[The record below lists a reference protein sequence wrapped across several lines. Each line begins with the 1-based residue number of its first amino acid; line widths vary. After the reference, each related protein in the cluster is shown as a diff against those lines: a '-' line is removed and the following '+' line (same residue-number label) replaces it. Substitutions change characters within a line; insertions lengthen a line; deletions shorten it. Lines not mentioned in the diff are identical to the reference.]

1 MGVIPMTHDFYTGA
15 KITPEQYTDKKSTTM
30 KTMTCKQMGGSCD
43 ETFSAETF
51 EEMAELSKAHGMEMF
66 QQQDAAH
73 LAIMAEM
80 KSLMEKPGAMEE
92 YMAKKRA
99 EFDAAPDD

>member
-1 MGVIPMTHDFYTGA
+1 
-15 KITPEQYTDKKSTTM
+15 M
-30 KTMTCKQMGGSCD
+30 KTMTCTQMGGACD

-66 QQQDAAH
+66 QKQDAAH
-73 LAIMAEM
+73 LAIMMEM
-80 KSLMEKPGAMEE
+80 KTMMGQPGAMEE

-99 EFDAAPDD
+99 EFDAAPED

>member
-1 MGVIPMTHDFYTGA
+1 
-15 KITPEQYTDKKSTTM
+15 M
-30 KTMTCKQMGGSCD
+30 KTMTCKQMGGACE

-73 LAIMAEM
+73 LAIMGEM
-80 KSLMEKPGAMEE
+80 KTLMEKPGAMEE
-92 YMAKKRA
+92 YMAEKRRA
-99 EFDAAPDD
+99 FDEAPED